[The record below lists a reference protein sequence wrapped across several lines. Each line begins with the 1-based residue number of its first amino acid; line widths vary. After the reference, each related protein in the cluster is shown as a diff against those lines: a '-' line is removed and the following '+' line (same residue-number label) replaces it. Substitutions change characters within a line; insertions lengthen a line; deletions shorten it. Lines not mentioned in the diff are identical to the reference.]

1 MSVMERTQLKG
12 RWPYMDSFLN
22 ILRKPIQRGRFD
34 GIVGNGMLSERAWQ
48 VYEIIQGSDRGP
60 TQEEWGSMNI
70 NADLLD
76 ELEVTGMLEE
86 ALRTYYD
93 CPTCHSRGER
103 GFL

>member
-1 MSVMERTQLKG
+1 MVHDSNGLSQIEHLKG
-12 RWPYMDSFLN
+12 FR
-22 ILRKPIQRGRFD
+22 
-34 GIVGNGMLSERAWQ
+34 RAWQ
-48 VYEIIQGSDRGP
+48 VYNIIQGSDRGP

-76 ELEVTGMLEE
+76 ELEVTGMLKE

-93 CPTCHSRGER
+93 CPTCHSQGEH